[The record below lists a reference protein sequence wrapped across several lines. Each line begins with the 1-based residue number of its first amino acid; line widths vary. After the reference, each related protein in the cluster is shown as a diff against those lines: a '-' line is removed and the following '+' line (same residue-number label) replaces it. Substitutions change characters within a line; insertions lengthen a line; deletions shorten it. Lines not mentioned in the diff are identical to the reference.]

1 MSQVCTKGFFIL
13 TLATVSVLISITLGC
28 QPAPTGTAPAEEAT
42 TGEATPEEVTSA
54 EATVTIEGF
63 AFNPTEVRISAGGTV
78 TWQHKDSA
86 PHTVTSDNGEFD
98 SGSLS
103 QGDNWSF
110 TFEKPGT
117 YEYHCE
123 IHPSMKA
130 KVIVE

>member
-13 TLATVSVLISITLGC
+13 TLATVFVLISIILGC

-42 TGEATPEEVTSA
+42 MEEATPEEVTSA

-78 TWQHKDSA
+78 TWQHKDPA

>member
-1 MSQVCTKGFFIL
+1 MLQVDRKGFFIF
-13 TLATVSVLISITLGC
+13 TLAFVFLLMFVTLGC
-28 QPAPTGTAPAEEAT
+28 YPAPAGTAPAEEAT
-42 TGEATPEEVTSA
+42 PEEVIST

-63 AFNPTEVRISAGGTV
+63 AFKPAEVRISAGGTI

-98 SGSLS
+98 SRSLS
-103 QGDNWSF
+103 QGDSWSF

-117 YEYHCE
+117 YEYHCA